1 MAVNQETTA
10 GNSFTI
16 EFRKLFRILCVF
28 TIESIAQV
36 FKKERFVLQ
45 LALNLK
51 TDYQPLV
58 DRICFSISYKLHG
71 SILCCY

>member
-10 GNSFTI
+10 GNSFTT
-16 EFRKLFRILCVF
+16 EFRKLFGILCVF
-28 TIESIAQV
+28 TVESIAQV
-36 FKKERFVLQ
+36 FGKEWFVLQ

-51 TDYQPLV
+51 TDRQSVVDCIYFLV
-58 DRICFSISYKLHG
+58 SYKLHG